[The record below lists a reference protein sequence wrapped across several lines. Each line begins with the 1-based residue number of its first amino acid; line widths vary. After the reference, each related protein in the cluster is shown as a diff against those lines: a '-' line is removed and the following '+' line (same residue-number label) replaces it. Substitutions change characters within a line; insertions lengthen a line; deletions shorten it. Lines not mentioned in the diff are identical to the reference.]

1 LDAAAERG
9 SVIAAGIRES
19 GVRVIGNLDALA
31 ARMSSPPKPPD
42 SVLDSVP
49 MDAAVDAL
57 ATLVLLSKA
66 EPSRKDLTRALA
78 KRLRAD
84 AGAKLK
90 RSPKKGA

>member
-1 LDAAAERG
+1 M
-9 SVIAAGIRES
+9 AAGIRTS